1 MTDGKYV
8 SLPLDMPSAE
18 AAPPRRSRRDLRAT
32 TQPNPQSDRAQVLAD
47 ERVLPEPPLTRRRLR
62 ELASATP
69 EIIGDGDAD
78 FGEPLK
84 VAEQVASATG
94 AIPLPTDEDE
104 FLAAARA
111 LRFTGETPVMAPTGT
126 SATAEEKAPAH
137 VVPRRGSA
145 FRRVATT
152 AASIGAMGVIGLLAV
167 GMTTPLG
174 AIAQGDANASASVS
188 IAADSD
194 EQTLGEEEIQAFVAS
209 SDVQNLDVERSQG
222 YSAETLATIASA
234 DGISTSG
241 AFFTND
247 ASADIQWPF
256 AVGTSMSSGYGMRWG
271 RLHEGIDFTP
281 GDGAPVQAIADGV
294 VRIATE
300 SGGAYGVTVYIDHVI
315 DGKVVTSH
323 YAHMQYGSLQVV
335 QGQKVE
341 VGDVVGLT
349 GNTGRSYGA
358 HMHFEIIINGSTTD
372 PLPWLQEHANTRYSD
387 DEEAAA
393 DASLTSLLGDEITSE

>member
-1 MTDGKYV
+1 M
-8 SLPLDMPSAE
+8 PLDSPLAE
-18 AAPPRRSRRDLRAT
+18 AAPARGTRRARRAT
-32 TQPNPQSDRAQVLAD
+32 PAPEPLSEQTRADDVEAA
-47 ERVLPEPPLTRRRLR
+47 LPEPPLTRRRLR

-69 EIIGDGDAD
+69 APEIIHDGDAD
-78 FGEPLK
+78 FGEALK
-84 VAEQVASATG
+84 VAEQVATTAPETG
-94 AIPLPTDEDE
+94 VIPLPEEDE

-111 LRFTGETPVMAPTGT
+111 LRFTAETAVIPPAPT
-126 SATAEEKAPAH
+126 AMPEAVPEAVHIAP
-137 VVPRRGSA
+137 RKGRA

-152 AASIGAMGVIGLLAV
+152 AASLGAMGVIGLLAV

-174 AIAQGDANASASVS
+174 AVAQGDTAAATVS
-188 IAADSD
+188 IAASAGDD
-194 EQTLGEEEIQAFVAS
+194 QDLADEEIQAYVAS
-209 SDVQNLDVERSQG
+209 SDVQNADVSRSQA
-222 YSAETLATIASA
+222 YTAETFASLASA

-241 AFFTND
+241 AFFVND
-247 ASADIQWPF
+247 PTADIQWPF

-315 DGKVVTSH
+315 DGQVVTSH

-335 QGQKVE
+335 QGQRVE

-358 HMHFEIIINGSTTD
+358 HMHFEVIINGSTTD

-387 DEEAAA
+387 DEEAEATAA
-393 DASLTSLLGDEITSE
+393 IDELLGSEITSD

>member
-1 MTDGKYV
+1 MTT
-8 SLPLDMPSAE
+8 P
-18 AAPPRRSRRDLRAT
+18 
-32 TQPNPQSDRAQVLAD
+32 PNPQSDRVQARAD
-47 ERVLPEPPLTRRRLR
+47 EAVLPEPPLTRRRLR

-69 EIIGDGDAD
+69 EIINDGDAD

-94 AIPLPTDEDE
+94 AIPLPRDEDE

-111 LRFTGETPVMAPTGT
+111 LRFTGETPVVAPAEAAKAPTP
-126 SATAEEKAPAH
+126 EKVSSDAAH
-137 VVPRRGSA
+137 VAPRRRPA

-174 AIAQGDANASASVS
+174 AIAQGDGANAAASVS

-194 EQTLGEEEIQAFVAS
+194 EQALGDEEIQAFVAS
-209 SDVQNLDVERSQG
+209 SDVQNLDVQRSQG

-341 VGDVVGLT
+341 AGDIVGLT

-372 PLPWLQEHANTRYSD
+372 PLPWLQEYANTRYSD

-393 DASLTSLLGDEITSE
+393 DASLATLLGDEITVE

>member
-1 MTDGKYV
+1 
-8 SLPLDMPSAE
+8 MPTAE
-18 AAPPRRSRRDLRAT
+18 AAHQRRSRRTPGAALT
-32 TQPNPQSDRAQVLAD
+32 PNQQGQTMRTAVAD
-47 ERVLPEPPLTRRRLR
+47 TALPEPPLTRRRLR

-69 EIIGDGDAD
+69 APEIIDDGDAD

-84 VAEQVASATG
+84 VAEHVAGSAPATG
-94 AIPLPTDEDE
+94 AIPLGSAESDE

-111 LRFTGETPVMAPTGT
+111 LQFTGETPVTPAAQPVAAGIP
-126 SATAEEKAPAH
+126 APAVEEH
-137 VVPRRGSA
+137 VAPRRGRG

-152 AASIGAMGVIGLLAV
+152 TASLGAMGVIGLLAV

-174 AIAQGDANASASVS
+174 ALAQDGGSSASAAVS
-188 IAADSD
+188 IAAGASQ
-194 EQTLGEEEIQAFVAS
+194 ELGDEEIQAFVAS
-209 SDVQNLDVERSQG
+209 SDVQNADVERAQG
-222 YSAETLATIASA
+222 YSAETVPTVASA

-256 AVGTSMSSGYGMRWG
+256 AVGTSMSSGYGQRWG
-271 RLHEGIDFTP
+271 RLHEGVDFTP

-300 SGGAYGVTVYIDHVI
+300 SGGAYGVTVYVDHVI
-315 DGKVVTSH
+315 DGQVVTSH
-323 YAHMQYGSLQVV
+323 YAHMQYGSLRVT
-335 QGQKVE
+335 QGQRVQ
-341 VGDVVGLT
+341 VGDIVGLT

-358 HMHFEIIINGSTTD
+358 HMHFEIIINGATTD

-387 DEEAAA
+387 DEAAA
-393 DASLTSLLGDEITSE
+393 AQTAIGDLLGSEITAG